1 MGSTYNTGP
10 SLGFT
15 SGHSCYQMYSKIFF
29 NPNKPNNV
37 SFYCLIKHWLG
48 VHSSSYCVSLLL
60 PDRKCLFYL
69 IFVTKLNLIVGEQNG
84 MEIDAYL
91 RSPGASSHLLHVKRP
106 FPLSFKLSIVLKT
119 VVAFKSEIYPAYNL
133 WVILKEE
140 IMNRWDCYS
149 S

>member
-37 SFYCLIKHWLG
+37 SFYCLIKHSTLHI
-48 VHSSSYCVSLLL
+48 VYLSCFLIENV
-60 PDRKCLFYL
+60 YL

-133 WVILKEE
+133 WVILKKE

-149 S
+149 R